1 MPGIVLSAT
10 DTKMN
15 KPSSL
20 KHQSSGS
27 ILRVS
32 RVPHMGTGEHWMRG
46 TSLHWGVVCV
56 LVATHR
62 AAASWG
68 RPACVSTTLGYC
80 HPGKLAKARH

>member
-1 MPGIVLSAT
+1 
-10 DTKMN
+10 MN
-15 KPSSL
+15 HKPPSL
-20 KHQSSGS
+20 KHQFSGS
-27 ILRVS
+27 SLSVS
-32 RVPHMGTGEHWMRG
+32 RVPHMGTGEHWMSG

-80 HPGKLAKARH
+80 HSGKLAEARH